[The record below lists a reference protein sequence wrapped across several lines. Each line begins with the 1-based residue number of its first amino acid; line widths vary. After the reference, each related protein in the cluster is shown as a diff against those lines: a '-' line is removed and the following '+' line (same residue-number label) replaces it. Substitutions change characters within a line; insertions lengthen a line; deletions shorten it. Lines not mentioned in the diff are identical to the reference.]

1 MTAQTMKATTMKDH
15 AMMQRAWTTKA
26 ALGAGLSLAA
36 MISAQP
42 ALAAPAHSSNAM
54 INLVR
59 LLVAQGTISK
69 AKGEEL
75 INEATR
81 EAEEARAEEIAAATE
96 AARAAVGAAQA
107 PQMAAAQPA
116 SPGAAPAAA
125 ATQVASAM
133 PAAPAGTIRVP
144 YIPAV
149 VRNQIRDEIKAEVMK
164 EAKAE
169 GWASPG
175 EAAPDWTRR
184 VTLGGD
190 VRLRTQS
197 NFYSR
202 FNSNLIPNFSS
213 IVASGPINLLS
224 GNIPFLNTT
233 VDKYGLALLRARFNM
248 DVKIT
253 DRITAGFQI
262 ATGNDANPI
271 SQKITLGSDWY
282 KRNIYLSKAY
292 VSAKLND
299 WASVTGG
306 RFAVPFMSSD
316 LQFGPELSMEGLYGE
331 VTMKNRAFGHA
342 DFKLR
347 GGAFPV
353 DFGSANFPDAST
365 TKVRTPEKWLLAG
378 QIETDWKFGNNAKLE
393 LAAGY
398 FDYTNVAG
406 RLSTPC
412 PLGYGVTQCST
423 DGFSPYFVQGGNSL
437 FQMRNL
443 VDSAGNSVNGPQL
456 LGLVQKFHVLDLI
469 GTLHIPISDKTEFTL
484 TGDYL
489 NNLAFNR
496 ARACRYGEAGEPVNN
511 GGAGGSGNICDPVVA
526 NRTPYVAGRQG
537 FQILASVGQPVPNA
551 WGEWRAFAGYKYLA
565 SDATLDA
572 FTDPDF
578 HLGGTNAKGFVL
590 GGQFGLAHNVRA
602 GARWLSANQVS
613 GDPLAIDVLQVDLTV
628 SF

>member
-1 MTAQTMKATTMKDH
+1 MTDQTMKATMMKDH
-15 AMMQRAWTTKA
+15 AMMHRARRLRT
-26 ALGAGLSLAA
+26 ALAAGLSLAA
-36 MISAQP
+36 MAGANP

-81 EAEEARAEEIAAATE
+81 EAQEARAEEIAAATE
-96 AARAAVGAAQA
+96 AARAVVGAAPQ

-116 SPGAAPAAA
+116 APAAA
-125 ATQVASAM
+125 GTQVASAL

-149 VRNQIRDEIKAEVMK
+149 VRNQIRDEIKAEVMQQ
-164 EAKAE
+164 AKAE

-184 VTLGGD
+184 IVLGGD

-197 NFYSR
+197 NFYSK
-202 FNSNLIPNFSS
+202 FNSNLIPNFPA
-213 IVASGPINLLS
+213 IVAGGPINLLS

-233 VDKYGLALLRARFNM
+233 VNKYGLALLRARFNM
-248 DVKIT
+248 DLKVT

-271 SQKITLGSDWY
+271 SQKVTLGSDWF
-282 KRNIYLSKAY
+282 KRNLYLSKAY
-292 VSAKLND
+292 VTARVTD

-306 RFAVPFMSSD
+306 RFAVPFMSTD
-316 LQFGPELSMEGLYGE
+316 LQFGPELSMEGVYGE
-331 VTMKNRAFGHA
+331 LTMKNRAFGHA

-353 DFGSANFPDAST
+353 DFGSANFPDAATS
-365 TKVRTPEKWLLAG
+365 KIGTPQKWLFAG
-378 QIETDWKFGNNAKLE
+378 QIETDWRFANKAKLE

-398 FDYTNVAG
+398 YDYTNVAG
-406 RLSTPC
+406 RLSAPC
-412 PLGYGVTQCST
+412 ALGYGVTQCST

-437 FQMRNL
+437 FQLRNI
-443 VDSAGNSVNGPQL
+443 VDSAGNSVNGSQL
-456 LGLVQKFHVLDLI
+456 LGLVQKFRVLDLI
-469 GTLHIPISDKTEFTL
+469 GTLHVPITDRTEFTL
-484 TGDYL
+484 TGDYI

-496 ARACRYGEAGEPVNN
+496 ARACRYGQMGEPVNN

-551 WGEWRAFAGYKYLA
+551 WGEWRAFAAYKYLA

-590 GGQFGLAHNVRA
+590 GGQFGLARNVRA

>member
-1 MTAQTMKATTMKDH
+1 MTDKPMKATMMKDH
-15 AMMQRAWTTKA
+15 PMMHRAWTVRA
-26 ALGAGLSLAA
+26 ALCAGLSLAG
-36 MISAQP
+36 AQP

-69 AKGEEL
+69 AKGDEL
-75 INEATR
+75 IAEATR
-81 EAEEARAEEIAAATE
+81 EAEEAHAEEIATATA
-96 AARAAVGAAQA
+96 AARAAVGSAPA
-107 PQMAAAQPA
+107 PQLA
-116 SPGAAPAAA
+116 GAAPDTG
-125 ATQVASAM
+125 TQVAVAT
-133 PAAPAGTIRVP
+133 PPAPAGTIRVP

-169 GWASPG
+169 GWASP
-175 EAAPDWTRR
+175 EQAAPDWTRR
-184 VTLGGD
+184 IVLGGD

-197 NFYSR
+197 NLYSR
-202 FNSNLIPNFSS
+202 FNSNLIPNFPS
-213 IVASGPINLLS
+213 IVAGGPLNLLS

-233 VDKYGLALLRARFNM
+233 QNKYGLALLRARFNL
-248 DVKIT
+248 DVKIS

-271 SQKITLGSDWY
+271 SQKVTLGSDWF
-282 KRNIYLSKAY
+282 KRNLYLSKAY
-292 VSAKLND
+292 VTARVTD

-306 RFAVPFMSSD
+306 RFAVPFLSSD

-331 VTMKNRAFGHA
+331 LTARNRAFGHA
-342 DFKLR
+342 DIKLR
-347 GGAFPV
+347 AGAFPI
-353 DFGSANFPDAST
+353 DFGSLNFPEAST
-365 TKVRTPEKWLLAG
+365 SKANSPQKWLLAG
-378 QIETDWKFGNNAKLE
+378 QIETDWRFGDKAKLE

-398 FDYTNVAG
+398 YDYTNVAG

-443 VDSAGNSVNGPQL
+443 VDSAGNAVSGNQL
-456 LGLVQKFHVLDLI
+456 LGLVQKFHVLDVI
-469 GTLHIPISDKTEFTL
+469 GTLHVPISDRTEFTL

-489 NNLAFNR
+489 RNLAFSR
-496 ARACRYGEAGEPVNN
+496 ARACRYGEMGEPVNN

-526 NRTPYVAGRQG
+526 NRTPYVAGSQG

-551 WGEWRAFAGYKYLA
+551 RGEWRAYAGYKYLA

-572 FTDPDF
+572 FVDPDF

-590 GGQFGLAHNVRA
+590 GGQLGLARNVRA

-613 GDPLAIDVLQVDLTV
+613 GDPLAIDVVQVDVTV
-628 SF
+628 GF